1 MSTQTP
7 DKKFDEGASAAVP
20 NTDLSDGIYEAPQS
34 STSNDL
40 GAETAQGISK
50 APGKVEED
58 KSDKSIT
65 QKIKDTAGAGAM
77 VL

>member
-7 DKKFDEGASAAVP
+7 DKKFDEGASDAMP

-34 STSNDL
+34 
-40 GAETAQGISK
+40 GAETARGISK
-50 APGKVEED
+50 APAKVDEG

-65 QKIKDTAGAGAM
+65 QKIKDTAGAGAK